1 MGAGLSDETSVSIRE
16 QLGGPRLISLAT
28 WGISAAVGFLIVVAE
43 ALRASMADAL
53 GLCAVGVVGVL
64 VPGVIQFVAG
74 RTFARSRAAEPVSLT
89 VVFAV
94 LVPTSATF
102 FVSLSLYADREQLD
116 SFSYGYGQL
125 LISIVLGVAWYC
137 VLIVILDLRDAAG
150 RIMAVQL
157 VEQAQLDHV
166 AVQQDEIASAIERE
180 IRKELEVGRERVG
193 ALRRDVGRTN
203 SEEVYE
209 MAATLREVAD
219 VRVRALSHRIG
230 RRSGGADL
238 RPGPWAIAR
247 TTWQTQKFRP
257 IELGVSIFAVFIIP
271 ESEAFGVVRGG
282 GLLLVGVAAL
292 MLIMQIGNY
301 ALVKLPD
308 RRRWVLSCVFILL
321 QVNTYLANRVR
332 NHWVEGH
339 VTAPYFVAQVLL
351 SALFVLV
358 SAAVPLWRSS
368 RLRISPLFTESIDR
382 AARDAYLRN
391 EQMVL
396 VARRAAHLLHGEV
409 QSRLH
414 ACAMSIDAARNSN
427 DIAAVTRSLDEAQR
441 VLGSRLV
448 LQGKEQRSH
457 VNLVDEVA
465 RKVKLWK
472 GLVDIDCTFDSGAS
486 TQTGDAAIAVGRVVE
501 EGIANAVRHGHA
513 ARIDIS
519 IVLDADRVLVTVRDD
534 GDGICRSV
542 IGHPRGLGLS
552 AIEHLS
558 HGEWSLEEVNGRT
571 VLSAAVPAETGT
583 TVAT

>member
-1 MGAGLSDETSVSIRE
+1 MGAGLGDEPSVSIRE

-28 WGISAAVGFLIVVAE
+28 WGISATVGFLIVVAE
-43 ALRASMADAL
+43 ALRARMADAL

-74 RTFARSRAAEPVSLT
+74 RTFARSRATEPVSLT

-102 FVSLSLYADREQLD
+102 FVSLSLYADRAQLE

-125 LISIVLGVAWYC
+125 PISIVLGVAWYC

-150 RIMAVQL
+150 RIMAAQL

-193 ALRRDVGRTN
+193 ALRRDVERTN

-230 RRSGGADL
+230 RRSGDADL
-238 RPGPWAIAR
+238 RPGLWAIAR
-247 TTWQTQKFRP
+247 TTWQTQKLRP
-257 IELGVSIFAVFIIP
+257 IELGVSIFAIFIIP
-271 ESEAFGVVRGG
+271 ESETFGVVRGG

-308 RRRWVLSCVFILL
+308 RRPWVLSCVFILL
-321 QVNTYLANRVR
+321 QVNTYLANLVR

-382 AARDAYLRN
+382 AARDAYVRN

-414 ACAMSIDAARNSN
+414 ACAMSIDAARDSN
-427 DIAAVTRSLDEAQR
+427 DIAAVTRSLEEAQR

-448 LQGKEQRSH
+448 LQGHEQRSH
-457 VNLVDEVA
+457 VILADEVA

-472 GLVDIDCTFDSGAS
+472 GLVDIDCRFDSGAS
-486 TQTGDAAIAVGRVVE
+486 TQTGEAAIAVGRVVE

-513 ARIDIS
+513 ARIEIS
-519 IVLDADRVLVTVRDD
+519 IVLEADRLLVTVRDD
-534 GDGICRSV
+534 GDGISRSV
-542 IGHPRGLGLS
+542 LDQSRGLGLS
-552 AIEHLS
+552 AVEHLS
-558 HGEWSLEEVNGRT
+558 RGVWSLEESDGRT
-571 VLSAAVPAETGT
+571 VLIAAVPAMTGS